1 MAEYLHYIFYCR
13 QFSFV
18 KSENSFTSVSG
29 RGGSLGLTVLRMP
42 SIGLIFVF
50 ISFSTPPQP
59 SRNFCYFL
67 LSQKQRNCDM
77 FPSFPSWL
85 FMLQGYHTPG
95 NEPDGLILRTER
107 VGRGCQPDGRY
118 VPAPTQ
124 FPKCSVFVRKVRES
138 FLVLLKGK
146 AH

>member
-1 MAEYLHYIFYCR
+1 MIYLVEEFWYNNMAEYLHYIFCCR

-29 RGGSLGLTVLRMP
+29 RGSSLGSTVL

-50 ISFSTPPQP
+50 MSFPTPPQP

-77 FPSFPSWL
+77 FPSFSSWL
-85 FMLQGYHTPG
+85 FICY
-95 NEPDGLILRTER
+95 
-107 VGRGCQPDGRY
+107 
-118 VPAPTQ
+118 
-124 FPKCSVFVRKVRES
+124 KVTIP
-138 FLVLLKGK
+138 LVMSQMDSYWELKGEGNGK
-146 AH
+146 ELLARRETRLPPLSSPNAVFLWEM

>member
-1 MAEYLHYIFYCR
+1 MAEYLHYIFCCR

-77 FPSFPSWL
+77 FPSFSSWL
-85 FMLQGYHTPG
+85 FICYKVT
-95 NEPDGLILRTER
+95 IL
-107 VGRGCQPDGRY
+107 
-118 VPAPTQ
+118 
-124 FPKCSVFVRKVRES
+124 
-138 FLVLLKGK
+138 LVMSQMDSYWELKGWEGVVSQTGDTCLPPLSSPN
-146 AH
+146 AVFLWER